1 MNLQYRTANK
11 NDFLSICKLPENKQ
25 VLFYMFPNAKYPLD
39 YEQLEEIHKKRYFPT
54 VFLFN
59 EKIVG
64 YSNIYFMPNDNEP
77 HIGHVILDKK
87 YRGMGLGKEIMMV
100 MINIALKEFIPKE
113 IKLAVFET
121 NKNVYELYKSIG
133 FKSYETKYRKDY
145 NGKNQK
151 LILMKLEFN
160 FLLNI

>member
-1 MNLQYRTANK
+1 
-11 NDFLSICKLPENKQ
+11 
-25 VLFYMFPNAKYPLD
+25 
-39 YEQLEEIHKKRYFPT
+39 
-54 VFLFN
+54 
-59 EKIVG
+59 
-64 YSNIYFMPNDNEP
+64 MPNDNEP